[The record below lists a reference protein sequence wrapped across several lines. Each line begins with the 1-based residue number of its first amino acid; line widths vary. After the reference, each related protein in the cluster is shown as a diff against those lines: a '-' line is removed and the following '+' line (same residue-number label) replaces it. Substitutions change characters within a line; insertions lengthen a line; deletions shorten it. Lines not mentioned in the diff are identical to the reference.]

1 MIIYKLNIKGDIML
15 SADRLI
21 DYIHAKQREIKILAG
36 KRLVNIEKSRVNFDE
51 IKKYIDEFCES
62 ETEYYPR
69 FLMMPGLRG
78 VGKTTILYQL
88 YQYLINTKKIDEKNI
103 LYLDISDLKSA
114 YDVGIKE
121 VFDVYMENVHQCIPA
136 GLDEK
141 VFLFV
146 DEAQLDEN
154 WVKYGKL
161 IFDKTFN
168 VFMIFTGSSALN
180 FELNT
185 DASRRVIRKQIFPCS
200 FREYLILNN
209 NLELKENNFKDLIF
223 RGDAESIDK
232 AIQDEIFLKK
242 ELIKLN
248 NEPEIELKKF
258 LHSQSFPYA
267 LKLSEPEI
275 HQLTNDMIK
284 KIVNDDLNQFK
295 SFNNMTND
303 NIMRMLTYLATKKPG
318 TTSNTSIAQSLNIS
332 VKTVSKVLQALEKT
346 QLIFSINA
354 YGAGGRMLKKPAQH
368 FFQSPSIKAALN
380 YRVGRYDLN
389 HEKCFATLFEN
400 LVASSLYRL
409 SYESMS
415 SLGIFYDSNKKG
427 VDFIVKH
434 LDRIIPVEVGIGKKT
449 KSQLTIAKNSYGAD
463 YGILISN
470 RTSNIKFENNILYI
484 PLLTFA
490 LMS

>member
-1 MIIYKLNIKGDIML
+1 MKNKVNTKVTNMVSAEKLV
-15 SADRLI
+15 
-21 DYIHAKQREIKILAG
+21 DYNNAKQREIKILAE
-36 KRLVNIEKSRVNFDE
+36 KHLASIEKPRIQYEE
-51 IKKYIDEFCES
+51 IKQHIDGFCES
-62 ETEYYPR
+62 NSEYYTR

-88 YQYLINTKKIDEKNI
+88 YEYLTKEKNVNDRNI
-103 LYLDISDLKSA
+103 LYLNIDDLKSA

-121 VFDVYMENVHQCIPA
+121 VFDMYLEDVHQCIPA

-146 DEAQLDEN
+146 DEAQLDDN
-154 WVKYGKL
+154 WAKYGKL

-180 FELNT
+180 LELNT
-185 DASRRVIRKQIFPCS
+185 DAARRVTRKQIFPCD
-200 FREYLILNN
+200 FREYLNLKH
-209 NLELKENNFKDLIF
+209 NLELKQNNFKDLILK
-223 RGDAESIDK
+223 GDTESIEK
-232 AIQDEIFLKK
+232 AIDYEKDIENQLIYLK
-242 ELIKLN
+242 N
-248 NEPEIELKKF
+248 DSEIELKKF

-267 LKLSEPEI
+267 LNLSESEI
-275 HQLTNDMIK
+275 HILTNDMVK
-284 KIVNDDLNQFK
+284 KIVNDDLTPFK

-318 TTSNTSIAQSLNIS
+318 STSNTAISQSLNMS
-332 VKTVSKVLQALEKT
+332 VKTVSKVLSALENT

-354 YGAGGRMLKKPAQH
+354 YGAAGKMLKKPTQH
-368 FFQSPSIKAALN
+368 FFQTPSIKAALN

-389 HEKCFATLFEN
+389 HEKCFAALAEN

-415 SLGIFYDSNKKG
+415 SLGIFYDANKKG
-427 VDFIVKH
+427 VDFIAKH
-434 LDRIIPVEVGIGKKT
+434 LDKIIPIEVGIGKKT
-449 KSQLTIAKNSYGAD
+449 KSQLTLAKNRYGSD

-470 RTSNIKFENNILYI
+470 RTSRIKFENGVLYM
-484 PLLTFA
+484 PLSTFA
-490 LMS
+490 LM